1 MRMSARYFTYTVPSD
16 IEGEPAEVA
25 AAAKQQIQRLAAVVA
40 ELSAD
45 TFVQLRAAGIDPD
58 NENAVAVWL
67 ATEAGRKASELIWGA
82 QAFAEVAKQLQD

>member
-1 MRMSARYFTYTVPSD
+1 MPTRHFTYTVPSN

-25 AAAKQQIQRLAAVVA
+25 AAAVQQIQALAAVVA

-58 NENAVAVWL
+58 TENAVTAWL
-67 ATEAGRKASELIWGA
+67 ATKDGKAAADLVWGA
-82 QAFAEVAKQLQD
+82 QAFAEVAKQL